1 MNMNE
6 PGHISAFLFTISG
19 SSWENTLSVFIQII
33 HRFLLGVSIHDIHP
47 YACSFSSIHASRCLV
62 ISYLILVRQ
71 GAIFTF
77 HAAYII
83 TYFVKDQPKGP
94 YNLPII

>member
-6 PGHISAFLFTISG
+6 PGHISAFSFTISG

-47 YACSFSSIHASRCLV
+47 YARSFSSIHGAWLSV
-62 ISYLILVRQ
+62 ILSWCVRGRYSPSMQ
-71 GAIFTF
+71 HSSHIS
-77 HAAYII
+77 
-83 TYFVKDQPKGP
+83 
-94 YNLPII
+94 

>member
-6 PGHISAFLFTISG
+6 PGHISAFSFTISG

-33 HRFLLGVSIHDIHP
+33 HRFRFSAFRFTIFTHMHVRSVPFTVPGYLLSYPGASGGDIHLP
-47 YACSFSSIHASRCLV
+47 CS
-62 ISYLILVRQ
+62 
-71 GAIFTF
+71 
-77 HAAYII
+77 I

>member
-6 PGHISAFLFTISG
+6 PGHISAFSFTISG

-47 YACSFSSIHASRCLV
+47 YASMHVRSVPFTVPGYLLSYPGASGGDIHLPCS
-62 ISYLILVRQ
+62 
-71 GAIFTF
+71 
-77 HAAYII
+77 I